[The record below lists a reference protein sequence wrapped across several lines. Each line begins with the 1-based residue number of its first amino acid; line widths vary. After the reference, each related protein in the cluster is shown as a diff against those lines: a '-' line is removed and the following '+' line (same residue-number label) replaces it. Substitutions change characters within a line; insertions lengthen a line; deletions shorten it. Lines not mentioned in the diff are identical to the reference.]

1 MDERI
6 QALRREVDRVNR
18 ELLRL
23 LSERGRLVQEIGRI
37 QTELGLPHYDPKR
50 EEEMLSYLTREN
62 PGPFPAETIKK
73 LFKEIFK
80 ASLDLEE
87 KEDQK
92 KFLYSRKTKPEPT
105 QVRVKDVV
113 FGECPLLIAG
123 PCSIESEEQM
133 MATARFLA
141 GKGVKVLRG
150 GAFKPRT
157 SPYGFQGL
165 GVEGL
170 RLGRKAADAFGMVF
184 VTEVMDTRDVEV
196 VAEYADILQ
205 IGARNM
211 QNFALLKEVGK
222 AGRPVLLKRGLAAT
236 MEEWFY
242 AAEYILSQGN
252 GQVILAERG
261 IRTFERWTRNT
272 LDLSAVALAKQ
283 ETHLPVVVDVT
294 HAAGRTD
301 LLAPLARAALA
312 VGADGVHVEVHPN
325 PKVALSD
332 NQQQM
337 DFAQFERFLEAIQD
351 LLKAPAPRP

>member
-50 EEEMLSYLTREN
+50 EEEMLAYLTREN

-113 FGECPLLIAG
+113 FGERPLLIAG

-133 MATARFLA
+133 MAAARFLA
-141 GKGVKVLRG
+141 GRG
-150 GAFKPRT
+150 
-157 SPYGFQGL
+157 
-165 GVEGL
+165 
-170 RLGRKAADAFGMVF
+170 
-184 VTEVMDTRDVEV
+184 
-196 VAEYADILQ
+196 
-205 IGARNM
+205 
-211 QNFALLKEVGK
+211 
-222 AGRPVLLKRGLAAT
+222 
-236 MEEWFY
+236 
-242 AAEYILSQGN
+242 
-252 GQVILAERG
+252 
-261 IRTFERWTRNT
+261 
-272 LDLSAVALAKQ
+272 
-283 ETHLPVVVDVT
+283 
-294 HAAGRTD
+294 
-301 LLAPLARAALA
+301 
-312 VGADGVHVEVHPN
+312 
-325 PKVALSD
+325 
-332 NQQQM
+332 
-337 DFAQFERFLEAIQD
+337 
-351 LLKAPAPRP
+351 